1 MNGKIL
7 NSMVEYVAQHLGDEV
22 SALSWERTILPHTNK
37 CSLLGGAWAPGR
49 TGNGSS
55 MGR

>member
-7 NSMVEYVAQHLGDEV
+7 NSMVEYVAQRLGDEV